1 VTVGERTNG
10 VRALSR
16 VAARRADVSSTA
28 VDDVHRGHS
37 NQTESAAAGF
47 LKPEVKSKKESPTL
61 GHDQDR
67 PIKPTVDG
75 SRKTRETEDFPEVN
89 LNNHHCGDR
98 GEGGRGPTL

>member
-1 VTVGERTNG
+1 
-10 VRALSR
+10 

-37 NQTESAAAGF
+37 NQTESGAAGFLKPEVGF

-67 PIKPTVDG
+67 
-75 SRKTRETEDFPEVN
+75 R
-89 LNNHHCGDR
+89 
-98 GEGGRGPTL
+98 

>member
-1 VTVGERTNG
+1 MMF
-10 VRALSR
+10 
-16 VAARRADVSSTA
+16 TA
-28 VDDVHRGHS
+28 VKLKS
-37 NQTESAAAGF
+37 NREWAAGF
-47 LKPEVKSKKESPTL
+47 LKPEVESKKESPTL